1 MKCMKLGDSIKRVS
15 EKEVSSLLRQGYNYC
30 SKSEWKE
37 KVRVLVPKKETE
49 TVKSAEK
56 KKGKQNPKGKAK
68 KSY

>member
-1 MKCMKLGDSIKRVS
+1 MKLGDSIKRVS

-49 TVKSAEK
+49 TTEK
-56 KKGKQNPKGKAK
+56 KKGKQNPKGKTK